1 MRSCVSEE
9 QEKKSGIDKNYINC
23 EIETRIDIVE
33 EEEKHYQKEK
43 KKKLCLEKGEKIS
56 FKI

>member
-9 QEKKSGIDKNYINC
+9 QEKKSGIDKNYMNC

-33 EEEKHYQKEK
+33 EEEKHY
-43 KKKLCLEKGEKIS
+43 
-56 FKI
+56 